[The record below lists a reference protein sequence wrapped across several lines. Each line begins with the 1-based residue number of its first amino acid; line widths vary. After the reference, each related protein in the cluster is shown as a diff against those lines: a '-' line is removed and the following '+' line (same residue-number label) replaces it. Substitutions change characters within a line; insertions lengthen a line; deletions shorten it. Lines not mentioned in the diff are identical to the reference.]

1 MNTIY
6 KLTFYIIRWL
16 LLTYG
21 SMYLAGQLCMDYCS
35 GEEFIPMIKTAYWV
49 AGTGIAVGGLGLIH
63 ILFTFLDIKI
73 KVKK

>member
-1 MNTIY
+1 
-6 KLTFYIIRWL
+6 
-16 LLTYG
+16 
-21 SMYLAGQLCMDYCS
+21 MYLAGQLCMDYCS